1 MNPKHRIDFDFRKL
15 DLEDIKSIFQLFY
28 FGQAPYLE
36 NPEAFKADSLD
47 TFQVSFEPEENEEI
61 EKITR
66 LAALLKEGAI
76 RLYEFDHFSDFTGKT
91 EKMETFL
98 YSQKFEFQFDESDY
112 DGLNSEGKGV
122 ISMVNTYYSYPMK
135 EILQILDNYS
145 FSVPM
150 VSEK

>member
-1 MNPKHRIDFDFRKL
+1 MNPTQRIDFDFRKL
-15 DLEDIKSIFQLFY
+15 DLEDIKSVYKLFY
-28 FGQAPYLE
+28 FGQEPYLG
-36 NPEAFKADSLD
+36 NPEAFKENSLD
-47 TFQVSFEPEENEEI
+47 TFQTLFESEENEEV

-76 RLYEFDHFSDFTGKT
+76 RLYEFDHFTELTGKT

-98 YSQKFEFQFDESDY
+98 YSQKFEFQFDEGDY

-122 ISMVNTYYSYPMK
+122 TSMVNTYYSYPMK
-135 EILQILDNYS
+135 EILQILDHYS